1 MNNNPVLPTPP
12 LPSSPPVSP
21 TSPAEPLV
29 IQPKPKRFPLIPVI
43 LALLVIGI
51 ASYFGYRYF
60 LFRPLPAMPNSSS
73 SSSAPSSPL
82 PPVSA
87 YEPVANT
94 ENKLVYLRDPDPNKV
109 YDYQAW
115 LIDPKTG
122 EEEQLPITNL
132 SQAHKFLGST
142 KLFYL
147 PFGQEGEFRILD
159 LKTGEET
166 SYNLITHP
174 NPEVIENVTLNSII
188 DISPDGK
195 WLVFQVG
202 FNLVCPSPSP
212 FPSGFEGG
220 FGPCQPDENLST
232 PSGNYLY
239 DFTKRETTPLTELFR
254 VSRWDI
260 SNHKLYYI
268 TENTTKALDLTNKT
282 TTYVD
287 STSNFGY
294 FSYPLF
300 SSKRIVKFEAT
311 TGNSGEPAFG
321 KIFLLNLNNQETT
334 PIDSADDWAI
344 LQPFITSS
352 PDETDLLY
360 VRTTIQADSIRRS
373 YLRRF
378 NLVNNTST
386 LLTPE
391 DSNLSYSIY
400 GTWLDNHTFITSVDT
415 VETENYTNVNNYLVK
430 IDLTTGEITRL
441 TPHDKV
447 YRFNTN

>member
-1 MNNNPVLPTPP
+1 MDNNTVLPTPP
-12 LPSSPPVSP
+12 LPPSPPVSP
-21 TSPAEPLV
+21 TSPTEPIV
-29 IQPKPKRFPLIPVI
+29 TQPKSKRFPWIPVI

-60 LFRPLPAMPNSSS
+60 LFRPLPAMPNSPSS
-73 SSSAPSSPL
+73 SITSSSPL

-87 YEPVANT
+87 YEPISDT
-94 ENKLVYLRDPDPNKV
+94 ENKLVYLRDPDPNTV
-109 YDYQAW
+109 YGYQAW
-115 LIDPKTG
+115 LIDPNTG
-122 EEEQLPITNL
+122 EEEQLPITNF
-132 SQAHKFLGST
+132 SQAYKFLGST
-142 KLFYL
+142 KLYYL
-147 PFGQEGEFRILD
+147 PVSEEGEFRILD
-159 LKTGEET
+159 LATGEET
-166 SYNLITHP
+166 SYSLITHP
-174 NPEVIENVTLNSII
+174 DPDANNIVSINSIT
-188 DISPDGK
+188 DISPDGN
-195 WLVFQVG
+195 WIVFQAS
-202 FNLVCPSPSP
+202 FYLVCPSPSP
-212 FPSGFEGG
+212 IPSGFEGG
-220 FGPCQPDENLST
+220 FGPCMPDENLST
-232 PSGNYLY
+232 PTGNYLY
-239 DFTKRETTPLTELFR
+239 DFVKREATPISELFR

-268 TENTTKALDLTNKT
+268 TDNTAKALDLVNKT

-300 SSKRIVKFEAT
+300 KSKRLVKFEAT

-321 KIFLLNLNNQETT
+321 KIFLLDLTNNQTNE
-334 PIDSADDWAI
+334 IDSANDWAI
-344 LQPFITSS
+344 LQPFVSGS

-360 VRTTIQADSIRRS
+360 IRTTIEADGIRRS

-378 NLVNNTST
+378 NLANNTST

-415 VETENYTNVNNYLVK
+415 VESENYTNINNYLVK
-430 IDLTTGEITRL
+430 IDLTTAEIARL

-447 YRFNTN
+447 YRFNNN